1 MKFKN
6 VIIKIVIL
14 AIIFVFLVNP
24 GINPLLGTGTKET
37 VKTQLQDTFGALVGG
52 TAKGLFSPAKLITV
66 LAMIAG
72 VWLLS
77 LLIDFILGII
87 STKNKHTNT
96 VIALL
101 VSLIKYIAII
111 VVIVWG
117 LSILGVNTT
126 AIFASVGVLSLIIGF
141 GAQSLIEDT
150 ITGVFIIFENNFN
163 VGDYIVLDD
172 FRGRVVK
179 IGIRTITL
187 VDDGGNL
194 KVVNNSDIRNF
205 QNRSEN
211 LSLAI
216 CDVGTSYD
224 ADIRKIEAVL
234 LPALVDI
241 YENNKDV
248 FEEVPVY
255 KGVEALGDSSVV
267 LRLTVAA
274 KEENVFVARRRLNRE
289 LKILFDEKGI
299 EIPFTQIV
307 LHQGN

>member
-6 VIIKIVIL
+6 VIIKFVIL
-14 AIIFVFLVNP
+14 AVIFAFLVSP
-24 GINPLLGTGTKET
+24 GINPLLGADAKAS
-37 VKTQLQDTFGALVGG
+37 VRTQLQDTFGALAGG
-52 TAKGLFSPAKLITV
+52 TARGLFSPAKLITL

-72 VWLLS
+72 IWLLS
-77 LLIDFILGII
+77 LVLNFILGVI
-87 STKNKHTNT
+87 STKNKHANT
-96 VIALL
+96 VIAML
-101 VSLIKYIAII
+101 VNLIKYIAII

-150 ITGVFIIFENNFN
+150 ITGIFIIFENNFN
-163 VGDYIVLDD
+163 VGDYIVLDE

-187 VDDGGNL
+187 IDDGGNL

-205 QNRSEN
+205 QNRSDN

-234 LPALVDI
+234 LPGLEAM
-241 YENNKDV
+241 YEHNKDV
-248 FEEVPVY
+248 FEAAPIY

-267 LRLTVAA
+267 LRIVVSA
-274 KEENVFVARRRLNRE
+274 KEENLFVARRRLNRE

-299 EIPFTQIV
+299 EIPFQQIV
-307 LHQGN
+307 LHQGK